1 MARTTEKPAAPTRVF
16 SGIQPS
22 GELHLGNYFGAI
34 QNWVRMQD
42 DHDCIYCVVDYHAVT
57 GRTGRES
64 DKFQDARHE
73 PLSAM
78 SVRMA
83 GDLIACGI
91 DPQRSILFVQSH
103 VAEHT
108 ELAWVFSCIASYGDL
123 TRMTQFKDK
132 ADRSDYVSVGL
143 FTYPVLQAA
152 DILLYH
158 AARVPVGEDQVQHL
172 ELARRIGRRFNT
184 LVGRDYFPEVE
195 AELTEGKRVMSLVE
209 PTQKMSKSLGDK
221 HYVGL
226 MEPTEA
232 AWKKIRSAVTD
243 TGQEAGQAM
252 SPGVAN
258 LFELLRLS
266 GAPAESIA
274 ELRSAHAA
282 GKIRYGDL
290 KTAVQE
296 SLMRVLDPIRERRAG
311 LSGDDVRD
319 ILDDGAARARA
330 IAGRTMSEVREMV
343 GVGRSR

>member
-1 MARTTEKPAAPTRVF
+1 MSSKRVF

-34 QNWVRMQD
+34 QNWVELQEA
-42 DHDCIYCVVDYHAVT
+42 HDCVYCVVDYHAVT

-64 DKFQDARHE
+64 NLLQDPAQDSLAE
-73 PLSAM
+73 M

-91 DPQRSILFVQSH
+91 DPERSILFVQSH
-103 VAEHT
+103 VPEHT

-123 TRMTQFKDK
+123 QRMTQFKDK
-132 ADRSDYVSVGL
+132 ADRSDFISVGL

-158 AARVPVGEDQVQHL
+158 AAEVPVGEDQVQHL

-184 LVGRDYFPEVE
+184 LVGEDYFPEVE
-195 AELTEGKRVMSLVE
+195 PRLTEGKRIMSLAD
-209 PTQKMSKSLGDK
+209 PTQKMSKSLGDR

-226 MEPTEA
+226 MEDPEA

-243 TGQEAGQAM
+243 TGDQAGAAM

-266 GAPAESIA
+266 GAPADVIA
-274 ELRSAHAA
+274 GFEEQHAA
-282 GKIRYGDL
+282 GAIRYGDL
-290 KTAVQE
+290 KTAVREHLFQ
-296 SLMRVLDPIRERRAG
+296 VLDPIRERRAS
-311 LSGDDVRD
+311 LSDDAIRN
-319 ILDDGAARARA
+319 ILDEGSARAA
-330 IAGRTMSEVREMV
+330 EIAVETMREVRARV
-343 GVGRSR
+343 GIVG